1 MTKEELIGL
10 SKTEAKAITSCLD
23 EIRESIIRTKQR
35 AATNVHLE
43 HRIWEI
49 WGYVRNN
56 QNQMDSEK
64 ACKLI
69 KTIIDEAVADVQKRV
84 EDLSIELEK
93 ATKQIATHK
102 KEIAK
107 VAILEA
113 KAKTKQPKTTDAT

>member
-1 MTKEELIGL
+1 
-10 SKTEAKAITSCLD
+10 
-23 EIRESIIRTKQR
+23 
-35 AATNVHLE
+35 
-43 HRIWEI
+43 
-49 WGYVRNN
+49 
-56 QNQMDSEK
+56 MDSEK